1 MTVLLKVFTLLGGLA
16 FFLYGMN
23 VMSGGLG
30 KLAGG
35 SLERSLKTMTK
46 NRFAG
51 MALGAVI
58 TIAIQSS
65 SAMTVM
71 LVGLVNSGIMQLGQ
85 TIGVIMGS
93 NIGTTLTPWI
103 LSLSGVNGTG
113 WIQLLKPE
121 NFSPIIAFIGV
132 VLIMMCKKPRKRDIG
147 KIMVGFA
154 VLMYGMTLMGSS
166 VSGLENSKAFT
177 SILTAFENPLLG
189 VLVGAV
195 VTGVI
200 QSSAAS
206 VGILQTLAAT
216 GQISYG
222 VAIPIIMGQNI
233 GTCVTALISSI
244 GVSRNAKRVSVI
256 HISFNLIGT
265 ALGLLALFG
274 GKMFL
279 NLPFLSE
286 PIGAVG
292 IAFCHTI
299 FNVCTTLV
307 LLPFSRQLERLA
319 NKVIPTEDKPSDF
332 AFLDPRLMR
341 TPGVAVSECAVMTN
355 CMGALALES
364 MQLALAQFIQYD
376 GSREE
381 QILANEDKLDTY
393 EDRLGGYLVQIS
405 QHGTSSAD
413 MRTVSRLLHAIGDFE
428 RIGDH
433 ALNLQE
439 SAKELH
445 EKQLTFSTIARE
457 EVDVL
462 TSLLEDLLN
471 SALRSFQSDDPQMAR
486 QVEPLEETMD
496 LLTEEIRSRHIRR
509 LQSGQCTIQLGFILN
524 DLLNNAERVG
534 DHCSNIAVSV
544 IEEQE
549 KQAASHAYLHSL
561 KKNDEFSFQLQQ
573 NLSRYILPAETSE
586 DQPAE

>member
-147 KIMVGFA
+147 KILVGFA

-166 VSGLENSKAFT
+166 VSGLEDSAAFT

-233 GTCVTALISSI
+233 GTCVTAMLSSVGTNKNARRAAVVHLMFNVI
-244 GVSRNAKRVSVI
+244 GVVVLLTLFCIVKAIFAPAILDRPATMYGIAIAHSV
-256 HISFNLIGT
+256 FNILCT
-265 ALGLLALFG
+265 AMLLPAGNLLEKLAIRLVPDAQRREETSELDARLLA
-274 GKMFL
+274 
-279 NLPFLSE
+279 
-286 PIGAVG
+286 
-292 IAFCHTI
+292 
-299 FNVCTTLV
+299 
-307 LLPFSRQLERLA
+307 
-319 NKVIPTEDKPSDF
+319 
-332 AFLDPRLMR
+332 
-341 TPGVAVSECAVMTN
+341 TP
-355 CMGALALES
+355 ALALGQARNVAGEMAACAVRALENALTS
-364 MQLALAQFIQYD
+364 LTGYTPELARSI
-376 GSREE
+376 REDE
-381 QILANEDKLDTY
+381 ERCDHY
-393 EDRLGGYLVQIS
+393 EDIIGTYLVQLSSHSLSDSES
-405 QHGTSSAD
+405 QESTE
-413 MRTVSRLLHAIGDFE
+413 LLKTIGDFE
-428 RIGDH
+428 RISDH
-433 ALNLQE
+433 AVNVLE
-439 SAKELH
+439 SAEELQS
-445 EKQLTFSTIARE
+445 KGLSFSPAAMAEYETLARAIRE
-457 EVDVL
+457 IL
-462 TSLLEDLLN
+462 HLSLDGFRQN
-471 SALRSFQSDDPQMAR
+471 DAAR
-486 QVEPLEETMD
+486 AARVEPLEQVIDKLKEEMRTRHILRMRQGQCSIEAGFVWAD
-496 LLTEEIRSRHIRR
+496 LLT
-509 LQSGQCTIQLGFILN
+509 
-524 DLLNNAERVG
+524 DLERTS
-534 DHCSNIAVSV
+534 DHCSNIAGCV
-544 IEEQE
+544 ID
-549 KQAASHAYLHSL
+549 AARHNLNLHETL
-561 KKNDEFSFQLQQ
+561 RAAQTQDPDFAGRFRDYAQTY
-573 NLSRYILPAETSE
+573 RLPEGE
-586 DQPAE
+586 